1 MELMIRRPGKGL
13 DLLPLFRG
21 TTVASLR
28 IEESCSKHRFV
39 AGLSL
44 YVIHSVSDI
53 SYETGRSIRFL
64 PAFYCAGSTRNPP
77 GLRKI
82 FINNLNGMN

>member
-28 IEESCSKHRFV
+28 IEEICSKHRFV
-39 AGLSL
+39 AGHSS
-44 YVIHSVSDI
+44 YIIHSVGDI
-53 SYETGRSIRFL
+53 SYETGCSIRFFQ
-64 PAFYCAGSTRNPP
+64 ASDCTDSTRSPLGP
-77 GLRKI
+77 RKI
-82 FINNLNGMN
+82 FINNFNGMS